1 MCPTPPPQV
10 SIRGPHGFLL
20 VLEGASGLEVHSRR
34 WGSVAE
40 CLPRNQEALGGT
52 QLGTVSEG
60 SGVGG
65 EARPCPLSIYMAT
78 WPYTHKHITSYNYAD
93 VSSCD
98 HVHKHASTYTC
109 MCTLHVYIQK
119 NTCTS
124 SGHDIILS
132 ILFVRTC
139 LRQRLTR
146 V

>member
-1 MCPTPPPQV
+1 MCPTPPK
-10 SIRGPHGFLL
+10 SA
-20 VLEGASGLEVHSRR
+20 LEGPMVSCWYLRVLLGLRSTAED
-34 WGSVAE
+34 GGQLAE